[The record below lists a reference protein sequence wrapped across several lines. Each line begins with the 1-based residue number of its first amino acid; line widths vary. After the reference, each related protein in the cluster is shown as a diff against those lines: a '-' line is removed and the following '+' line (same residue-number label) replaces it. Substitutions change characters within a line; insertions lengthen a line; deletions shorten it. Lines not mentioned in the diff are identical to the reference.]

1 MLVPYEIIK
10 KKRDGA
16 KLTREEIEFFVAGF
30 VAGKIPDYQV
40 AAFLMAIFFRKLDDQ
55 ETAILTQAMQKSG
68 KSMDLSAVP
77 GPTVDKHSTGGV
89 GDKVSLPLTPLVCAN
104 GGYVPM
110 MSGRGLG
117 HTGGTL
123 DKLESIP
130 GFRVNLTD
138 AEFMKVLLGAG
149 GVITGQTADVAPAD
163 KKLYAMRDVTATVD
177 SMDLIAAS
185 ILSKKLAAGPK
196 NLLLDVK
203 TGSGAFMQKLDDS
216 RALAK
221 LMVAI
226 CRNSGV
232 NAMAMITNMD
242 QPLGVMA
249 GNSVEI
255 EETIEI
261 LKGRGPADLREIT
274 TVFGARMLSMTGLAK
289 DDAEGRAK
297 IEAAIADGRGLE
309 RFAKM
314 IELQGGDPRV
324 CDDMSLLPQARHRAE
339 LKAQQSGV
347 IVSIDTYL
355 AGMAIVVL
363 GGGRQK
369 SDDVIDPAV
378 GVEFLKK
385 PGERVKAGETIL
397 VYRYNDD
404 ARLAECRKRMEPA
417 IVVGD
422 GPARTMPLIVEE
434 IR

>member
-10 KKRDGA
+10 KKRDGGT
-16 KLTREEIEFFVAGF
+16 LSREEIEFMVSGF
-30 VAGKIPDYQV
+30 VSGAIPDYQ
-40 AAFLMAIFFRKLDDQ
+40 AGAFLMAVFFRKLDDV

-68 KSMDLSAVP
+68 KSMDLSRVP

-89 GDKVSLPLTPLVCAN
+89 GDKVSLPLAPLVMAN

-123 DKLESIP
+123 DKLEAIP
-130 GFRVNLTD
+130 GFSVNLSD
-138 AEFMKVLLGAG
+138 ADFERVLLGAG
-149 GVITGQTADVAPAD
+149 GVITGQTADIAPAD

-185 ILSKKLAAGPK
+185 ILSKKLAAGPR

-203 TGSGAFMQKLDDS
+203 TGSGAFMQKLEDS
-216 RALAK
+216 RALAR

-226 CRNSGV
+226 CKNSGV

-242 QPLGVMA
+242 QPLGILA
-249 GNSVEI
+249 GNALEI
-255 EETIEI
+255 EETIAI
-261 LKGRGPADLREIT
+261 LKGGGPADLRTIT
-274 TVFGARMLSMTGLAK
+274 VEFGARMLAMAKLAK
-289 DDAEGRAK
+289 DVAEGRAK
-297 IEAAIADGRGLE
+297 IEKSIADGSGLE
-309 RFAKM
+309 RFRKM
-314 IELQGGDPRV
+314 IEMQGGDARV
-324 CDDMSLLPQARHRAE
+324 CDDPGLLPQAKSRLE
-339 LKAQQSGV
+339 MKADRSGV
-347 IVSIDTYL
+347 VVSIDTYL

-369 SDDVIDPAV
+369 SDDIIDPAV

-385 PGERVKAGETIL
+385 PGDVVKPGDVLLA
-397 VYRYNDD
+397 YRYNDES
-404 ARLAECRKRMEPA
+404 RLAECRKRMEQA
-417 IVVGD
+417 VVVGD

-434 IR
+434 IL